1 MKENDQNILNMMD
14 ILDLF
19 LVIDKSSSLI
29 SGFAIAHFSQL
40 ESCLQR
46 NIMTR

>member
-1 MKENDQNILNMMD
+1 MKDGDQDILNMMD

-29 SGFAIAHFSQL
+29 PSFAIIHFS
-40 ESCLQR
+40 
-46 NIMTR
+46 